1 MAISQETLRAL
12 ISRKGEGIPPEVLE
26 RLVKGVFTEEE
37 ADEGE
42 ETWFEYA
49 GGLKEFERFAR
60 VIYEIGFI
68 DGAAKRNF
76 NS

>member
-1 MAISQETLRAL
+1 MAISQ
-12 ISRKGEGIPPEVLE
+12 EVLE
-26 RLVKGVFTEEE
+26 RLVKGIFTEEE
-37 ADEGE
+37 ADDGE
-42 ETWFEYA
+42 ETWCEYA

-68 DGAAKRNF
+68 DGAAKRNP